1 MGERYF
7 RILLDARMW
16 CGILHLDMGKTVSP
30 PVLRRRRATLART
43 LPDLQQI
50 LRGSLVE
57 RFVTC
62 GKPTC
67 KCARGE
73 RHGPLY
79 YLTVSRPGG
88 RTQGLYIA
96 ADRLPEVRA
105 WLANYQRLKGQLEA
119 ISELNRELLRRGR

>member
-1 MGERYF
+1 
-7 RILLDARMW
+7 
-16 CGILHLDMGKTVSP
+16 LHLVMGKTLSV
-30 PVLRRRRATLART
+30 PVLLRRRAAVARE

-88 RTQGLYIA
+88 RTQGLYVGPA
-96 ADRLPEVRA
+96 QRA
-105 WLANYQRLKGQLEA
+105 QVQAWVANYQRLKARLEA
-119 ISELNRELLRRGR
+119 ISEVNRELLRRGR

>member
-1 MGERYF
+1 MR
-7 RILLDARMW
+7 
-16 CGILHLDMGKTVSP
+16 KTLSTLA
-30 PVLRRRRATLART
+30 LRRRRATLART
-43 LPDLQQI
+43 LPDLQQL

-62 GKPTC
+62 GKPNC

-79 YLTVSRPGG
+79 YLTVSRPGR
-88 RTQGLYIA
+88 RTQGWYVPL
-96 ADRLPEVRA
+96 DRLPEVRA
-105 WLANYQRLKGQLEA
+105 WLANYQRVKGHLEA

>member
-1 MGERYF
+1 MSKK
-7 RILLDARMW
+7 LSTLA
-16 CGILHLDMGKTVSP
+16 
-30 PVLRRRRATLART
+30 LRRRRATLART
-43 LPDLQQI
+43 VPDLQQI

-62 GKPTC
+62 GKSTC

-88 RTQGLYIA
+88 RSQGLYIA
-96 ADRLPEVRA
+96 PDRLPEIRA
-105 WLANYQRLKGQLEA
+105 WLANYQRLKGHLEA
-119 ISELNRELLRRGR
+119 ISELNRELVRRGR

>member
-1 MGERYF
+1 MSKR
-7 RILLDARMW
+7 LPA
-16 CGILHLDMGKTVSP
+16 
-30 PVLRRRRATLART
+30 PVLRRRRAALART
-43 LPDLQQI
+43 LPDLEQI

-62 GKPTC
+62 GKRTC

-79 YLTVSRPGG
+79 YLTVSRPRG
-88 RTQGLYIA
+88 RTQGLYVPP
-96 ADRLPEVRA
+96 DRLPEVRA

-119 ISELNRELLRRGR
+119 ISEVNRELLRRDR

>member
-1 MGERYF
+1 
-7 RILLDARMW
+7 
-16 CGILHLDMGKTVSP
+16 MGKKLSV
-30 PVLRRRRATLART
+30 PVLTRRRAAMAREV
-43 LPDLQQI
+43 PDLQEI

-88 RTQGLYIA
+88 RTQGMYIGPA
-96 ADRLPEVRA
+96 QRA
-105 WLANYQRLKGQLEA
+105 QVQTWVANYRRLKAQLEA
-119 ISELNRELLRRGR
+119 ISEVNRALLRRGR

>member
-1 MGERYF
+1 
-7 RILLDARMW
+7 
-16 CGILHLDMGKTVSP
+16 MGKKLSA
-30 PVLRRRRATLART
+30 PVLLRRRAALARE
-43 LPDLQQI
+43 LPDVQQV

-88 RTQGLYIA
+88 RTQGLYVGPA
-96 ADRLPEVRA
+96 QRAQVRA
-105 WLANYQRLKGQLEA
+105 WVANYQRLKVRLEA
-119 ISELNRELLRRGR
+119 ISEVNRALLRRGR